1 MAKDKE
7 FYLSVYRHSLAHIMA
22 KSVIEIFGK
31 ENVQYSIGPQIDD
44 GFYYDFVLPR
54 AVVPDDYKTIEDKM
68 REIIKR
74 KEDWICKEVS
84 RSEALEMFKDQ
95 KFKTEIIQDLPEE
108 EKLTVYYTGDDY
120 VDLCRGPHIDNSLEL
135 MNAAF
140 QLKSVSGAYWRGD
153 EKKDALQRIYFYAYP
168 SKDELKEHLRLVKE
182 AQERDH
188 KKLGPQLE
196 LFMFDETAPGMPYW
210 LPRGWRVYNR
220 LLDFSREIQ
229 DEHDYQEISGPVLN
243 NRKLY
248 LISGHWAHYQS
259 NMFVIPEIER
269 DENGQLILDENGSF
283 KMREASE
290 AEIYSAKPMNCP
302 NAMMVFKSQ
311 TRSYKDLPIRFSEM
325 DVLHRKEKSG
335 QLNGLLR
342 VQEFRQDDDHT
353 FVMESQIEEE
363 IEDVFRVADSIY
375 NTLGV
380 TYRAE
385 FSTRPDDF
393 MGDPKV
399 WDDAEAALKRIL
411 DKKYGEGGYEINEG
425 DGAFYGPKID
435 LQMKDALGRE
445 WQCGTIQLDFQ
456 LPHNFGLKYTSSDGS
471 QKQPVVIHRAI
482 FGSIERFMAILIEN
496 FKGAFPFWL
505 SPYQVGIVP
514 IRESHNDYAKEVAGK
529 LKAARVSVEADY
541 SDANMKEKIKRYKN
555 YKDPF
560 IIVLGDKEAAERT
573 VSINVRGSNRQIQ
586 NVPLDRFV
594 ELCMELNAKRSLEL
608 PDNAD

>member
-84 RSEALEMFKDQ
+84 RSEALEMFKNQ

>member
-269 DENGQLILDENGSF
+269 DKNGQLILDENGSF

-608 PDNAD
+608 PDNVD

>member
-140 QLKSVSGAYWRGD
+140 QLKSVSGAYWRGN